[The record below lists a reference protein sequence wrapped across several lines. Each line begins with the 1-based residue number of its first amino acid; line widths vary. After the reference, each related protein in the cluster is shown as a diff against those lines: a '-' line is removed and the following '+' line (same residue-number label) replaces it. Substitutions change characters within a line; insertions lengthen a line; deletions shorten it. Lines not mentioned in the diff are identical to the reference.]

1 MGEQQHDH
9 DARERA
15 IETIVHEHL
24 SLWRVILLLDRL
36 RHDIEQEPHEP
47 DEVLLSAILDYFE
60 HFSER
65 VQSAP
70 DEILLFSCLR
80 QRSPEPFPELD
91 ALERDYLS
99 AHETLQQLRRQLHR
113 CVEAWPHEREALSE
127 ALRRFSEHL
136 RHHIEQEETLVIPRA
151 RQWLEA
157 SDWERIVAAKDQYD
171 DPLFGERVREEFRE
185 LRQHIIHI
193 APEHVGGLGIRHETR
208 LDPAEFASVEG
219 GEAHG
224 GQAPGE
230 SPIREPLLQAH
241 GVSTSYGRIQ
251 ALYEVDITINRGEIV
266 SLVGANG
273 AGKSTLLMVLSG
285 LQPLDRGEI
294 HYAGCDI
301 TRAPAHARVGQGIVQ
316 VPEGRQV
323 FRDMSV
329 HENLL
334 MGAYRRGRDP
344 QVFEDLDRLYAR
356 FPILRQKQR
365 QLAGMLSG
373 GQQQMLAIA
382 RALMAAPRLLLL
394 DEPSMGLAP
403 LIVEEIFE
411 ILSELNREGIT
422 LFLVEQ
428 NASQALAISDR
439 GYVLEAGRVVLSG
452 SGQALLDD
460 EQVRAAYLGI

>member
-1 MGEQQHDH
+1 M
-9 DARERA
+9 
-15 IETIVHEHL
+15 
-24 SLWRVILLLDRL
+24 
-36 RHDIEQEPHEP
+36 
-47 DEVLLSAILDYFE
+47 
-60 HFSER
+60 
-65 VQSAP
+65 
-70 DEILLFSCLR
+70 
-80 QRSPEPFPELD
+80 
-91 ALERDYLS
+91 
-99 AHETLQQLRRQLHR
+99 
-113 CVEAWPHEREALSE
+113 
-127 ALRRFSEHL
+127 
-136 RHHIEQEETLVIPRA
+136 
-151 RQWLEA
+151 
-157 SDWERIVAAKDQYD
+157 
-171 DPLFGERVREEFRE
+171 
-185 LRQHIIHI
+185 
-193 APEHVGGLGIRHETR
+193 
-208 LDPAEFASVEG
+208 
-219 GEAHG
+219 
-224 GQAPGE
+224 
-230 SPIREPLLQAH
+230 LQAH